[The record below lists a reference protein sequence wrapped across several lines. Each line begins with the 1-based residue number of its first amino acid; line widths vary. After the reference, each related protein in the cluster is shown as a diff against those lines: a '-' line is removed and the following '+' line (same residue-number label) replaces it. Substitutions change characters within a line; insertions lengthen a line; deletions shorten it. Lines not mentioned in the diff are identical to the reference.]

1 MDKKVNLGQ
10 LELLV
15 SMLLALQ
22 VWFESRHVEEDLAA
36 SQLAN
41 GCIAQQVQMASQ
53 YLPVGGEREIK

>member
-22 VWFESRHVEEDLAA
+22 VWFESRHVEGDLAA
-36 SQLAN
+36 SHLAN
-41 GCIAQQVQMASQ
+41 GCIA
-53 YLPVGGEREIK
+53 